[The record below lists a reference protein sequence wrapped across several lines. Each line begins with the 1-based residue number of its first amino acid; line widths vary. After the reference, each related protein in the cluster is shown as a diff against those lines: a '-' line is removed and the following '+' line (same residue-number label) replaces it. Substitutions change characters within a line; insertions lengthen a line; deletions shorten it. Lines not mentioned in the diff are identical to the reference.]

1 MSQPPFAGDEAVSR
15 IGFATL
21 VGVALVLAIG
31 LRVIDLDRRPMHHDE
46 ANQAVKFGVL
56 LETGDYRY
64 DRSDHHGP
72 TLYYLTLPVA
82 WIRGQTALASLD
94 EWTVRIVP
102 ALFGVGLLL
111 LFLSLASR
119 LGRTAVAVAMT
130 LAALSPALVYY
141 SRFYIQES
149 MFAFLAVACLM
160 ALGRYAERPTLAGA
174 LTAGVCAGLAYATK
188 ETSVIVVPAAVVA
201 VAVARRWSGP
211 TGHRLASLMMAPR
224 TWPPVRHLAA
234 AAAAALA
241 VAGLFFTAFLSHPDG
256 LLDSIRAFGVFVDR
270 GTGASAYSQPWDY
283 YLRLLAWSSSGG
295 VVWTEAAVLA
305 LALVGIGSAI
315 GSAGGFWPRAI
326 ALYTAVTAVA
336 FSAVSYKT
344 PWNLLPFYAGAV
356 LLAGVGAQAL
366 MGLPKGQIPIL
377 KGQIPTPDRRPG
389 NLTPKARAVV
399 VWAAFFLFFVHLGW
413 QSWRAIDRYGADPRN
428 PYAYAHTSPDFLR
441 LVQRVTDLA
450 AIDAD
455 HERMLIRVVAGPYEQ
470 WPLPWYLRRMERVG
484 YWTRAADAGPF
495 DGTPVVVASQ
505 ENASAIE
512 TALGDRYM
520 SEMYGLRPEV
530 FLTVFIERGLWERYL
545 ATRR

>member
-1 MSQPPFAGDEAVSR
+1 MTKG
-15 IGFATL
+15 GFATL

-56 LETGDYRY
+56 LETGRYQY
-64 DRSDHHGP
+64 DRTDHHGP

-82 WIRGQTALASLD
+82 WIRGQTTLASLD
-94 EWTVRIVP
+94 AWTVRIVP

-119 LGRTAVAVAMT
+119 LGRTAVASAML

-149 MFAFLAVACLM
+149 IFACLAIACLM
-160 ALGRYAERPTLAGA
+160 ALGRYAERPTLARA

-188 ETSVIVVPAAVVA
+188 ETSVIVVSAAVVA

-211 TGHRLASLMMAPR
+211 TGHRLASRMMDPR
-224 TWPPVRHLAA
+224 TWPPIRHLAA

-241 VAGLFFTAFLSHPDG
+241 VAGLFFTAFLSYPDG
-256 LLDSIRAFGVFVDR
+256 LLDSIRAFSVFFDR

-283 YLRLLAWSSSGG
+283 YLRLLGWSSSGG
-295 VVWTEAAVLA
+295 AVWTEAAVLA
-305 LALVGIGSAI
+305 LALVGMGSAL
-315 GSAGGFWPRAI
+315 GPAGGFWPRAI
-326 ALYTAVTAVA
+326 AIYTAITAIV

-356 LLAGVGAQAL
+356 LLAGIGAQAIAAHPW
-366 MGLPKGQIPIL
+366 GQTRWGQIP
-377 KGQIPTPDRRPG
+377 RRPMTQKAWA
-389 NLTPKARAVV
+389 LTPSAGKRWALPPWLVGAVLV
-399 VWAAFFLFFVHLGW
+399 AACAHLGW
-413 QSWRAIDRYGADPRN
+413 QSWRAIDRYAADPRN
-428 PYAYAHTSPDFLR
+428 PYAYAHTSPDVLR

-455 HERMLIRVVAGPYEQ
+455 HDRMLVRVVAGPYEQ

-484 YWTRAADAGPF
+484 YWPRAADAGPF
-495 DGTPVVVASQ
+495 EGTPVIVASQ
-505 ENASAIE
+505 ENVGALEA
-512 TALGDRYM
+512 ALGDKYI

-530 FLTVFIERGLWERYL
+530 FLTVFIERGLWERFL
-545 ATRR
+545 AAHR